1 MISMEIHRMGSG
13 NGMASAYGT
22 QQPPDAYNTQQPEA
36 SVIKIDFGLSGRQIL
51 AGLGAIGTFF
61 ATAITAGWLFLPAR
75 DSDLK
80 TLQSVVEIVRQQQT
94 DFQRQL
100 EASRDA
106 VARMTMAIDNLS
118 GVVEGLRQTPPKV
131 IEKIIQAPRRVRPA
145 G

>member
-1 MISMEIHRMGSG
+1 MGSG

-22 QQPPDAYNTQQPEA
+22 QQPPDAYNAPQPTETA
-36 SVIKIDFGLSGRQIL
+36 VVKIDLGLSGRQIL
-51 AGLGAIGTFF
+51 GAFTALGTFLV
-61 ATAITAGWLFLPAR
+61 TAFTAGWLFLPAR

-80 TLQSVVEIVRQQQT
+80 TLQGVVEIVRQQQL

-106 VARMTMAIDNLS
+106 VSRMTMAIDNLS

-131 IEKIIQAPRRVRPA
+131 IEKIIQAPRSRARPPT
-145 G
+145 